1 MIPEVWL
8 FPAYHSR
15 SSSLPLDPG
24 ICRATR
30 QASSQSG
37 RRLAQYETPEQAQ
50 DTSEEAW
57 GAAHT
62 LLSPA
67 RDCSP
72 LAKIL
77 HTTAMTRA
85 ADDRALMASDQHSA
99 APLPEGPWGDG
110 SLGTAMEALAL
121 V

>member
-37 RRLAQYETPEQAQ
+37 RRLAQYETPEQTQ

-85 ADDRALMASDQHSA
+85 ADDRALPA
-99 APLPEGPWGDG
+99 ARAWTL
-110 SLGTAMEALAL
+110 
-121 V
+121 